1 MLSLV
6 KRFRFSPQG
15 PDNYSS
21 TMASLGLTENS
32 QLTANSFK
40 KLPDQITYPY
50 SELDDLQKR
59 SPYEDYSVA
68 LSNESVNHVLRW
80 TVDLFKK
87 GFKQDLSQDDLFEPL
102 SKDKSQHLGDKLE
115 KMTQPYFLG
124 QLLTYFQPG
133 SETTKET
140 AYLYAGALAACVFLN
155 VFTQHFILQAF
166 HLGMR
171 IRVAFCSLLYRKP
184 RIEPLALNYPLEKS
198 HDEFSRGLS
207 PWSGY
212 SQLSSDNVSQSLRL
226 SRAALGETATG
237 KVVNL
242 LSNDV
247 ARFDLVFLMFHSLW
261 LGPLVTVAIAYIIWQ
276 EAGVPGLV
284 GVVVVLLVLP
294 TQGKDLFDHLRNK
307 VHTPAWSK
315 MMPSQEI
322 SLLKIGRWGNGSRSV
337 ILRLVFPKW
346 FSTLPRANSAYLARL
361 TAKYRLQTAYKTD
374 ERVRLMDEIITGVR
388 VIKMYAWERPFASMI
403 RWARKYEINIIRRTS
418 YLRGI
423 SMSLYLCISRITI
436 FSVMVSLVLLGEPLT
451 SNKVFMYAAY
461 LNVISFLVTNLFVR
475 AITEAAETLVSVR
488 RLKDFLLQEELD
500 DTRRLTHTTTERTF
514 NPYPVILKSVTA
526 RWKANSTGSTLQD
539 INLRAKQGKLIA
551 IIGPVG
557 SGKSSLLQVLLGE
570 LTVSEGTCAEEGS
583 LSYACQEPWVFGST
597 IRQNIVFGS
606 TFNKRRYD
614 EVVRVCALRRDLEG
628 LPQGDLTQVGERGS
642 SLSGGQKAR
651 INLAR
656 YYKTEE

>member
-1 MLSLV
+1 MKGSVSWMRSL
-6 KRFRFSPQG
+6 
-15 PDNYSS
+15 
-21 TMASLGLTENS
+21 
-32 QLTANSFK
+32 
-40 KLPDQITYPY
+40 
-50 SELDDLQKR
+50 
-59 SPYEDYSVA
+59 
-68 LSNESVNHVLRW
+68 
-80 TVDLFKK
+80 
-87 GFKQDLSQDDLFEPL
+87 
-102 SKDKSQHLGDKLE
+102 
-115 KMTQPYFLG
+115 
-124 QLLTYFQPG
+124 PG
-133 SETTKET
+133 SE
-140 AYLYAGALAACVFLN
+140 
-155 VFTQHFILQAF
+155 
-166 HLGMR
+166 
-171 IRVAFCSLLYRKP
+171 S
-184 RIEPLALNYPLEKS
+184 
-198 HDEFSRGLS
+198 SRCTPG
-207 PWSGY
+207 
-212 SQLSSDNVSQSLRL
+212 R
-226 SRAALGETATG
+226 
-237 KVVNL
+237 
-242 LSNDV
+242 
-247 ARFDLVFLMFHSLW
+247 DL
-261 LGPLVTVAIAYIIWQ
+261 
-276 EAGVPGLV
+276 
-284 GVVVVLLVLP
+284 
-294 TQGKDLFDHLRNK
+294 
-307 VHTPAWSK
+307 
-315 MMPSQEI
+315 
-322 SLLKIGRWGNGSRSV
+322 
-337 ILRLVFPKW
+337 
-346 FSTLPRANSAYLARL
+346 
-361 TAKYRLQTAYKTD
+361 
-374 ERVRLMDEIITGVR
+374 
-388 VIKMYAWERPFASMI
+388 FASMI

-570 LTVSEGTCAEEGS
+570 LTVSEGTCAVEGS

-628 LPQGDLTQVGERGS
+628 FPQGDLTQVGERGS

-651 INLAR
+651 INLASLCDHLLMMLIADTVTDR
-656 YYKTEE
+656 LLFPCRRAVYNEADVYLLDDPLSAVDTHVGRHLFDECINSYLKKKTRILVTHQLQYLKDADYIILINNGVIEMQGKFDELLASDVDYAQLLGGGDDGQLDAGKGFGAEADEKTQQLPRLLRQISRASTKVSAISIKYSANRVGPP

>member
-1 MLSLV
+1 MT
-6 KRFRFSPQG
+6 G
-15 PDNYSS
+15 
-21 TMASLGLTENS
+21 
-32 QLTANSFK
+32 
-40 KLPDQITYPY
+40 I
-50 SELDDLQKR
+50 SEF
-59 SPYEDYSVA
+59 
-68 LSNESVNHVLRW
+68 ESR
-80 TVDLFKK
+80 
-87 GFKQDLSQDDLFEPL
+87 
-102 SKDKSQHLGDKLE
+102 
-115 KMTQPYFLG
+115 
-124 QLLTYFQPG
+124 
-133 SETTKET
+133 
-140 AYLYAGALAACVFLN
+140 
-155 VFTQHFILQAF
+155 
-166 HLGMR
+166 
-171 IRVAFCSLLYRKP
+171 
-184 RIEPLALNYPLEKS
+184 
-198 HDEFSRGLS
+198 
-207 PWSGY
+207 
-212 SQLSSDNVSQSLRL
+212 
-226 SRAALGETATG
+226 
-237 KVVNL
+237 
-242 LSNDV
+242 
-247 ARFDLVFLMFHSLW
+247 
-261 LGPLVTVAIAYIIWQ
+261 
-276 EAGVPGLV
+276 
-284 GVVVVLLVLP
+284 
-294 TQGKDLFDHLRNK
+294 
-307 VHTPAWSK
+307 
-315 MMPSQEI
+315 
-322 SLLKIGRWGNGSRSV
+322 
-337 ILRLVFPKW
+337 
-346 FSTLPRANSAYLARL
+346 
-361 TAKYRLQTAYKTD
+361 
-374 ERVRLMDEIITGVR
+374 
-388 VIKMYAWERPFASMI
+388 
-403 RWARKYEINIIRRTS
+403 YEINIIRRTS

-570 LTVSEGTCAEEGS
+570 LTVSEGTCAVEGS

-628 LPQGDLTQVGERGS
+628 FPQGDLTQVGERGS

-656 YYKTEE
+656 YSKTEE